1 MKIVTRFA
9 PSPTGVLHLG
19 GARTAIFNW
28 LFARKNQGKFI
39 LRIEDTDQQRSS
51 RESEQQILESL
62 EWLGLNWDETPA
74 RQSERTGIY
83 REYANRLIE
92 EGKAYRCYM
101 SSGDLQKKR
110 EEAEKNGQYFR
121 YKREWSQLGAS
132 PEKPYA
138 VRLSTPSSGDVIVE
152 DIVRGKVKFD
162 SKEIDDFVILKTDGF
177 PTYNFAVAVDDY
189 EMGISHVIRGDD
201 HLTNTSKQVLIYDS
215 LGLKMP
221 LFAHVSMILGQD
233 KAKLSKRHG
242 ATSVRDYKDNGYLPE
257 AVLNYLVRLGW
268 SHGDQEIFTREEL
281 VSKFNLE
288 NVGKSPSV
296 FNPQKFQWL
305 NSWYIKNSPVERIAD
320 QLTPLLKQKG
330 YNTENSLNLFK
341 IIEQLRERAETLN
354 DIVEQSYYFFTD
366 EIDYEEKAA
375 EKFLTSD
382 NADVFKKVREHL
394 SSIEDFSHDCIHG
407 AFGNVMNET
416 GLKLGKIA
424 QPVRV
429 ALTGGTKSPGI
440 FDVIEILGKERTLLR
455 LDRAINLCS
464 G

>member
-28 LFARKNQGKFI
+28 LFARNNQGKFI
-39 LRIEDTDQQRSS
+39 LRIEDTDRQRSS
-51 RESEQQILESL
+51 RESEQQILDSL
-62 EWLGLNWDETPA
+62 EWLGLAWDETPE
-74 RQSERTGIY
+74 RQSDRTTIY
-83 REYANRLIE
+83 RKYADRLIE

-101 SSGDLQKKR
+101 SSADLQKKR
-110 EEAEKNGQYFR
+110 EEAEKKGEYFR
-121 YKREWSQLGAS
+121 YRREWAQKDAS
-132 PEKPYA
+132 PDKPYA
-138 VRLSTPSSGDVIVE
+138 VRLATPSSGDVVVE
-152 DIVRGKVKFD
+152 DIVRGTVKFD

-215 LGLKMP
+215 LALKKP
-221 LFAHVSMILGQD
+221 LFAHVSMILGPD

-242 ATSVRDYKDNGYLPE
+242 ATSVREYKNNGYLPE

-268 SHGDQEIFTREEL
+268 SHGDQEIFTRDEL
-281 VSKFNLE
+281 ISKFNLE

-296 FNPQKFQWL
+296 FNPQKFLWL

-320 QLTPLLKQKG
+320 QLLPVLEQKG
-330 YNTENSLNLFK
+330 YKTGNSLNLFK

-354 DIVEQSYYFFTD
+354 DIADQSHYFFSD
-366 EIDYEEKAA
+366 DFEYEEKAA
-375 EKFLTSD
+375 EKFLTAD
-382 NADVFKKVREHL
+382 NEDVFKKVSKQL
-394 SSIEDFSHDCIHG
+394 SSLEEFSHDGIHS

-440 FDVIEILGKERTLLR
+440 FDVIEILGKDRTLRR
-455 LDRAINLCS
+455 LDKAINLCS
-464 G
+464 E